1 MIVNAGLASS
11 RPKSAAC
18 VSGFVTRTP
27 YPPRAKP
34 AGTLAVIVVAPTVST
49 GRLFGASAGSGPT
62 SAAVAPGRKLRPVI
76 VTSVA
81 IGRYAHCVP

>member
-1 MIVNAGLASS
+1 
-11 RPKSAAC
+11 
-18 VSGFVTRTP
+18 
-27 YPPRAKP
+27 
-34 AGTLAVIVVAPTVST
+34 VIVVAPTVST